1 MTILFLFIASVCFG
15 WYPTIDGQRVE
26 LDYTTEAP
34 YHLGISAP
42 PGEIVDIKSIQNGLS
57 LFEIDNFTG
66 TNFDLYFVTDPNP
79 VSFYENG
86 VYKGQIVPEP
96 LSITLFLL
104 SLPFFFKKS

>member
-42 PGEIVDIKSIQNGLS
+42 PGDIVDIKTIQNGLS
-57 LFEIDNFTG
+57 LFEIDNFMG
-66 TNFDLYFVTDPNP
+66 TDFNLYFVTDPSP

-86 VYKGQIVPEP
+86 IYEGQIVPEP

-104 SLPFFFKKS
+104 SLPFFFKNS

>member
-42 PGEIVDIKSIQNGLS
+42 PGDIVDIKTIQNGLS
-57 LFEIDNFTG
+57 LFEIDNFMG
-66 TNFDLYFVTDPNP
+66 TDFNLYFVTDPSP
-79 VSFYENG
+79 VFFYENG
-86 VYKGQIVPEP
+86 IYEGQIVPEP
-96 LSITLFLL
+96 ATITLFVL
-104 SLPFFFKKS
+104 SLTFFFKNS